1 MSTRYFALIY
11 GIVFLVIGIAGFIPA
26 LKTPPQPGVDL
37 AVDMGFGRLLGIFP
51 VNVLH
56 NIVHL
61 LFGIWGVAAYRSF
74 SRARLYARAVAVVY
88 AVLAVLGFFPVVNT
102 LFGLVPLYGNDIWL
116 HIVLAAIAV
125 YFGFF
130 APAPAEHRAAG
141 HRTA

>member
-1 MSTRYFALIY
+1 MSTRYFAMIY
-11 GIVFLVIGIAGFIPA
+11 GIVFLVIGIAGFIPG
-26 LKTPPQPGVDL
+26 LKTPPEVMVDL
-37 AVDMGFGRLLGIFP
+37 TVDTGFGRLLGIFP

-56 NIVHL
+56 NIVHV

-74 SRARLYARAVAVVY
+74 SGARLYARAVTVVY
-88 AVLAVLGFFPVVNT
+88 AVLAILGFFPVVNT

-116 HIVLAAIAV
+116 HAALAVIAA

-130 APAPAEHRAAG
+130 APAPAERHATG